1 MMRNEPAACA
11 HPRAHRAVWNRSVG
25 IDWKRLSV
33 AWTDAE
39 AEPRPTNANARL
51 AIVVAVAVV
60 SPRPIRTVPDD
71 HATIAPGMPALA
83 CVITNQSCLVKQK
96 RAVSDLNV
104 VGGISARGYEGTG
117 AGEECQCQFS
127 HVHLLSVEAPSSQWE
142 APTANVS
149 TKGTVPTKLALV
161 IHMNRTLD
169 GTVRAKM
176 FPIGNV
182 ASAASL
188 CPAILDRNRA
198 ILEPAEF
205 AQPSH
210 KGGGPFAHGGWRKLA
225 QEPDGRHL
233 GRLLRVGCER
243 PCGRRATKPG

>member
-1 MMRNEPAACA
+1 MRNEPAACA
-11 HPRAHRAVWNRSVG
+11 HSRAHRAVWNRSVG
-25 IDWKRLSV
+25 IDWKTGSLQLVRSRPSRLLKSAAHRLPV

-60 SPRPIRTVPDD
+60 SPRPIITVPDD

-83 CVITNQSCLVKQK
+83 CVVTNQSCLVKQR
-96 RAVSDLNV
+96 RAVSDLNL

-127 HVHLLSVEAPSSQWE
+127 HVHFLSVEAPSSQWE

-161 IHMNRTLD
+161 IDMNRTLD

-182 ASAASL
+182 ASEPSSSL
-188 CPAILDRNRA
+188 ILSRSRKFCVCRNR
-198 ILEPAEF
+198 L
-205 AQPSH
+205 S
-210 KGGGPFAHGGWRKLA
+210 
-225 QEPDGRHL
+225 D
-233 GRLLRVGCER
+233 RLHSQS
-243 PCGRRATKPG
+243 RRI

>member
-51 AIVVAVAVV
+51 AVVVAVAVV
-60 SPRPIRTVPDD
+60 SPRPIITVPDD

-83 CVITNQSCLVKQK
+83 CVVTNQSCLVKQR
-96 RAVSDLNV
+96 RAVPDLNL

-127 HVHLLSVEAPSSQWE
+127 HVHLLSVEAPFLPVGSPNSKRLNQGHRSNKID
-142 APTANVS
+142 AC
-149 TKGTVPTKLALV
+149 
-161 IHMNRTLD
+161 H
-169 GTVRAKM
+169 
-176 FPIGNV
+176 
-182 ASAASL
+182 
-188 CPAILDRNRA
+188 
-198 ILEPAEF
+198 
-205 AQPSH
+205 
-210 KGGGPFAHGGWRKLA
+210 
-225 QEPDGRHL
+225 RH
-233 GRLLRVGCER
+233 EQNS
-243 PCGRRATKPG
+243 